1 MYIVIV
7 ILIWYYCSFNYNCH
21 HYILNFLTA
30 FILYIFYIYNYVY
43 YVSFS
48 DVSMT
53 FLSRFICIC
62 YVIYTYILYIYINL
76 LTFRFTFN

>member
-48 DVSMT
+48 DVSIM
-53 FLSRFICIC
+53 FLSRFI
-62 YVIYTYILYIYINL
+62 YVMLYIHIYYI
-76 LTFRFTFN
+76 FI